1 MLHIVNGDA
10 TLRLLAQAGLDGEYA
25 IWRDALMEGPAP
37 NGLRSRADWEERAA
51 RNATDWGISR
61 DAYLA
66 GVDEFHA
73 RLEKGDA
80 EEVVLWFEEDLFC
93 QLPLCYLLSLR
104 RPDDATPWSVVCHE
118 DRLGEQSPDKLRLF
132 FEARGRPTPG
142 FVDLARRAWAAYGAA
157 DPSGLAALAA
167 EEDFAAWP
175 LLRRGLLAHL
185 ARFPGARNGLNAPEE
200 AILQALRPRPLA
212 FPDLHA
218 KLAALETF
226 RTYGAGDMQVASLLH
241 DLAGGPVP
249 LVTLAGAARRDDVL
263 ERVRDA
269 TLAVTTAGRA
279 VLAGEKDH
287 VKLNPPDRWL
297 GGVHHAPGRPLWRWD
312 AAAGQLVREDA

>member
-1 MLHIVNGDA
+1 MLHIVNGDS

-73 RLEKGDA
+73 RLEKGDPD
-80 EEVVLWFEEDLFC
+80 EVVLWFEEDLFC
-93 QLPLCYLLSLR
+93 QLPLCYLFSLPR
-104 RPDDATPWSVVCHE
+104 REGPAWSVICHE

-132 FEARGRPTPG
+132 FEARRRPTPA
-142 FVDLARRAWAAYGAA
+142 FVDLARRAWDAYGAA
-157 DPSGLAALAA
+157 DPSGIAALLQ
-167 EEDFAAWP
+167 EDFAAWP
-175 LLRRGLLAHL
+175 LLKRGLLAHL
-185 ARFPGARNGLNAPEE
+185 ARFPSARNGLSAPEE
-200 AILQALRPRPLA
+200 AVLQALRPRPLA
-212 FPDLHA
+212 FPALYAKVASTDL
-218 KLAALETF
+218 F
-226 RTYGAGDMQVASLLH
+226 RTYGAGDMQVASMLV
-241 DLAGGPVP
+241 AMASGPAP

-269 TLAVTTAGRA
+269 TLAVTTTGAA
-279 VLAGEKDH
+279 VLDGARDH

-297 GGVHHAPGRPLWRWD
+297 GGVHQAPGRPVWRWD
-312 AAAGQLVREDA
+312 GERLHRGA